1 MTSATQSAT
10 QDDCIRFRGTAY
22 RGDKGF
28 WRGTQRSIPPEETLR
43 RIRGCFPTA
52 GITRLADITGLD
64 RIGIPTTLAIRPN
77 GRTLSNSSG
86 KGFTLEAALTSGA
99 MEAIELFHAEECEV
113 PYFRSAYDEIPERYA
128 RIPLDRLALARHA
141 PFDPRWPFRWTPG
154 WDLLNQCEVAVP
166 LGLIDMGRGAAN
178 LHDLFA
184 FQITSNGLA
193 SGNNMLEAI
202 NAGLFEVI
210 ERDAVTSHKV
220 RWDMTHEHPPVI
232 RLDTIEHPMVRELI
246 DGLDD
251 AGIGLALL
259 DCSVDTDLPVYE
271 AFLVD
276 LVWQNVGVFKGY
288 GAHLDPEIAMIR
300 AITEAV
306 QGRVV
311 YISGSRDDLFR
322 HNEVHLRNDV
332 NDRAAIRMFEK
343 MVPTVDARGRRSEA
357 TPTFEGDTL
366 AAMRKLE
373 AVGIDQIIVV
383 DLSRDDFPVNVV
395 KVVVPGLEGYM
406 FDFYQPGPRALAFA
420 RSEIQR

>member
-1 MTSATQSAT
+1 MSSIPHN
-10 QDDCIRFRGTAY
+10 DCIRYRGQEL

-28 WRGTQRSIPPEETLR
+28 WRGTQRSVPPEETLR
-43 RIRGCFPTA
+43 RIRPVLRQA

-86 KGFTLEAALTSGA
+86 KGFTLEAALASGA
-99 MEAIELFHAEECEV
+99 MEAIELHHAEECDLSG
-113 PYFRSAYDEIPERYA
+113 FRAPYDEIPERYA

-141 PFDPRWPFRWTPG
+141 PFNVKWPFHWTVG

-166 LGLIDMGRGAAN
+166 QGLIDMGRGAAN
-178 LHDLFA
+178 LSELFA

-220 RWDMTHEHPPVI
+220 RWDATNEHPPVVK
-232 RLDTIEHPMVRELI
+232 LDTVEHPMVRELI
-246 DGLDD
+246 ERLEQ
-251 AGIGLALL
+251 AGIGLCLL
-259 DCSVDTDLPVYE
+259 DCAVDTNLPVYE

-276 LVWQNVGVFKGY
+276 LVWQNVGMFKGY
-288 GAHLDPEIAMIR
+288 GAHLDPEVAMIR

-343 MVPTVDARGRRSEA
+343 MVPTVDARTRRSEA

-366 AAMRKLE
+366 TALHKLQAAGL
-373 AVGIDQIIVV
+373 DQVIVV
-383 DLSRDDFPVNVV
+383 DLSRPEFPVNVV
-395 KVVVPGLEGYM
+395 KVIVPGLEGYM
-406 FDFYQPGPRALAFA
+406 FDFYTPGPRAQAFS
-420 RSEIQR
+420 RTEPTS

>member
-1 MTSATQSAT
+1 MSSISH
-10 QDDCIRFRGTAY
+10 DDCIRYRGQEL

-28 WRGTQRSIPPEETLR
+28 WRGTQRSVPPEETLR
-43 RIRGCFPTA
+43 RIRPVLRQA

-86 KGFTLEAALTSGA
+86 KGFTLEAALASGA
-99 MEAIELFHAEECEV
+99 MEAIELHHAEECELSG
-113 PYFRSAYDEIPERYA
+113 FRAPYDEIPDRYA
-128 RIPLDRLALARHA
+128 RIPVDRLALARHA
-141 PFDPRWPFRWTPG
+141 PFNARWPFNWTVG
-154 WDLLNQCEVAVP
+154 WDLLNQQEVAVP

-178 LHDLFA
+178 LSELFA

-220 RWDMTHEHPPVI
+220 RWDETNEHPPVVK
-232 RLDTIEHPMVRELI
+232 LETVEHPMVRELI
-246 DGLDD
+246 DRLER
-251 AGIGLALL
+251 AGIGLCLL
-259 DCSVDTDLPVYE
+259 DCAVDTNLPVYE

-276 LVWQNVGVFKGY
+276 LVWQNVGMFKGY
-288 GAHLDPEIAMIR
+288 GAHLDPEVAMIR

-343 MVPTVDARGRRSEA
+343 MVPTVDARTRRSEA

-366 AAMRKLE
+366 AALHKLK
-373 AVGIDQIIVV
+373 AAGLDQVIVV
-383 DLSRDDFPVNVV
+383 DLSRPDFPVNVV
-395 KVVVPGLEGYM
+395 KVIVPGLEGYM
-406 FDFYQPGPRALAFA
+406 FDFYTPGPRALAFS
-420 RSEIQR
+420 RTEPTS